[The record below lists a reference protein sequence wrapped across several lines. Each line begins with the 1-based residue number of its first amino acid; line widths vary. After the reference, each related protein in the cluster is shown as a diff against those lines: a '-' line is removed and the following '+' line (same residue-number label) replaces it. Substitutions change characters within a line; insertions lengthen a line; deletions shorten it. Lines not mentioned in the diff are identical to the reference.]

1 LTDYKNDGFE
11 IEILC
16 KFVLS
21 QTNVLK
27 LFMRQILVIGLF
39 FMLFLASC
47 REKITKKALASGDKL
62 RHSIENFEQNRSK
75 LSMSVIGSLSL
86 TEKKMATPKP
96 DLPQVAKD
104 WEKDWNDIQSRYNK
118 MKSDFEEIGKSS
130 DAYFKQLDDLSGS
143 ISDQALRA
151 SELGKNKTLHDSWSE
166 TYKEAAI
173 SVAKVNKVM
182 AEGHDFHMVL
192 VASSIRQKL
201 EKNVIE
207 LKAISEQAKALLKEL
222 ESFTVE
228 GRKLVEG

>member
-1 LTDYKNDGFE
+1 MKR
-11 IEILC
+11 ILIFSLFALSMLAGC
-16 KFVLS
+16 KERV
-21 QTNVLK
+21 
-27 LFMRQILVIGLF
+27 
-39 FMLFLASC
+39 
-47 REKITKKALASGDKL
+47 TKKALASGDKL
-62 RHSIENFEQNRSK
+62 RHSIEDFEGNRAK
-75 LSMSVIGSLSL
+75 LSMSVINSLSV
-86 TEKKMATPKP
+86 TEKKMAEPKP
-96 DLPQVAKD
+96 DLPKVAKD

-118 MKSDFEEIGKSS
+118 MKSDFEDVGKSS

-143 ISDQALRA
+143 ISDQKLRA
-151 SELGKNKTLHDSWSE
+151 SELAKNKQLHDSWSE
-166 TYKEAAI
+166 TYKEAAV
-173 SVAKVNKVM
+173 SVAKVSKVM